1 MPFNNFFS
9 FIIDNFG
16 MGLAGTSSNHHHLN
30 NIVIGLET
38 IIIHKFNYSN
48 FYRKGLKLQSSSSSS
63 SSSSSERSLSIDK
76 HYGYTGDNIC
86 QYDYDKYYD
95 LLSNIV

>member
-1 MPFNNFFS
+1 
-9 FIIDNFG
+9 

-48 FYRKGLKLQSSSSSS
+48 FYRKGFKSQLQ